1 MSGVSMSTVFTMV
14 LPAYTTA
21 DPVTSTTATVVEQAL
36 NKSKMHAIQDNL
48 FIVFL
53 HRLLSLLLVHGFLDL
68 VCLCL
73 LFGHIQWIVDLL
85 E

>member
-36 NKSKMHAIQDNL
+36 NISKMHAI
-48 FIVFL
+48 
-53 HRLLSLLLVHGFLDL
+53 
-68 VCLCL
+68 
-73 LFGHIQWIVDLL
+73 
-85 E
+85 

>member
-1 MSGVSMSTVFTMV
+1 MSGVNISTVFTMV

-53 HRLLSLLLVHGFLDL
+53 HRLLSLLPVLGFLDL
-68 VCLCL
+68 VNRCL
-73 LFGHIQWIVDLL
+73 LIGHVQWVCDFF
-85 E
+85 